1 MRLSNLLHLLQQ
13 NECEWLDFKQ
23 EFHDN
28 NVKLLHDIICL
39 SNVAVD
45 KDRYLVFGVANNKT
59 IVGIENDTNRKTSA
73 DIQNLL
79 KNSNFNKI
87 PKVRLDYIK
96 NQNNNEI
103 GVLIIFN
110 KPDKPYF
117 LTKDKR
123 YGKDVLR
130 AGVVYTRIGD
140 TNIPLNESAPED
152 HIEQMWMERFG
163 INLPPLQRMEKLLDQ
178 TDAWEEIGADGN
190 LYHRDFPEYK
200 IVEGEKLNS
209 DFVEEWS
216 KKFPDPHAL
225 SFYIEIW
232 HKNTILK
239 KCVFVWVDGARYK
252 VPLPERIADGK
263 WRIKKS
269 SIEFKI
275 AKLYNQQPLEK
286 ILPTKVVEIE

>member
-1 MRLSNLLHLLQQ
+1 MKLSDLLQQ

-23 EFHDN
+23 EFHGN

-39 SNVAVD
+39 ANAKTD
-45 KDRYLVFGVANNKT
+45 KDRYLLFGIDDNKT
-59 IVGIENDTNRKTSA
+59 IVGIENDKNKKNSA
-73 DIQNLL
+73 GIQDLL
-79 KNSNFNKI
+79 KNSNFNRI

-96 NQNNNEI
+96 SQNNHEVARLKI
-103 GVLIIFN
+103 SN

-117 LTKDKR
+117 LTKDKQ
-123 YGKDVLR
+123 YGKDILR

-140 TNIPLNESAPED
+140 TNIPLKESAPED
-152 HIEQMWMERFG
+152 HIEQMWIERFG

-216 KKFPDPHAL
+216 KKFPDPNAS
-225 SFYIEIW
+225 SFYIELW
-232 HKNTILK
+232 HNNTLLK
-239 KCVFVWVDGARYK
+239 KCAFVWVDGARYK
-252 VPLPERIADGK
+252 VPLPERIGDGK

-275 AKLYNQQPLEK
+275 AKLYDQYYPLEK
-286 ILPTKVVEIE
+286 ILPSKGVEIE